1 MNERASFS
9 YCLLQYEH
17 NPWLKERLNIGVLLF
32 CEERQFLRLMTR
44 SWDGRISA
52 AYPNLNKAGFTEDL
66 RQISRAIEKASRS
79 DFRQQSLF
87 SSFID
92 QALEN
97 KRTNLAQ
104 KLASMVAPGSDSSY
118 RWNAG
123 GVGYLCSPDEK
134 LRELFVRFV
143 NSYDGDRKRP
153 NRSDENV
160 WSGVSKLLL
169 ERNLADRIQSDPV
182 IKTDL
187 GPLKF
192 QAGYQNGTYHV
203 IQPLSFDLSDED
215 RIVSKAAKWAGFAQ
229 SLRTGQR
236 REITA
241 QFLIGR
247 PSNEGLI
254 PSFKSAEGY
263 LRNLV
268 GAENVFEEEQSV
280 SLVDRIA
287 EDLARH

>member
-1 MNERASFS
+1 MSNRTSFS

-32 CEERQFLRLMTR
+32 CEDRQFLRLKTR

-66 RQISRAIEKASRS
+66 KQIDRAINKVSRS

-87 SSFID
+87 SSTLD
-92 QALEN
+92 RALRD

-104 KLASMVAPGSDSSY
+104 KIALIVAPGSDSSY

-123 GVGYLCSPDEK
+123 GVGYLFSPEEK
-134 LRELFVRFV
+134 LRDLFDRFV
-143 NSYDGDRKRP
+143 NNYDGDRKRL

-160 WSGVSKLLL
+160 WSGVNKLLL
-169 ERNLADRIQSDPV
+169 ERNLADRIESDPV
-182 IKTDL
+182 IKTEL
-187 GPLKF
+187 GAVKF

-203 IQPLSFDLSDED
+203 IQPLSFDLADED
-215 RIVSKAAKWAGFAQ
+215 RIVAKAAKWGGLAQ
-229 SLRTGQR
+229 SLRSAQR
-236 REITA
+236 RKVTA
-241 QFLIGR
+241 QFVIGR
-247 PSNEGLI
+247 PCKEELT
-254 PSFKSAEGY
+254 PSFRSAKGY

-268 GAENVFEEEQSV
+268 GENNVFEEEQSV

-287 EDLARH
+287 DDISRH